1 MLTLAITSL
10 AGGILIGAAIVGIA
24 TIITN
29 TRDARR
35 PGRRC

>member
-1 MLTLAITSL
+1 MFPLAITAF